1 MADWNC
7 RREAELMTGKDRI
20 LVAVDTPD
28 LERARELVQGLTG
41 RVGGFKIG
49 LEMFISHGPAFVRE
63 VLDGGG
69 KVFLDLKLHD
79 IPNTVAGAAGA
90 AARYGV
96 SFMTVH
102 ALGGPEMIRRGV
114 VAAAA
119 AAEAEGFEPPVL
131 LAVTILTSHD
141 DEELKTVGIDKS
153 CGEAVLQLAAMASAA
168 GAGGAVCSPLEVS
181 RVRERFP
188 GGALVVPGIR
198 PASASADDQS
208 RIATPSKAVASG
220 ADYLVI
226 GRPITRSDD
235 PAAAA
240 DAIAGEIDG

>member
-1 MADWNC
+1 MMA
-7 RREAELMTGKDRI
+7 GKDRI

-28 LERARELVQGLTG
+28 LGRARELVQSLTG

-49 LEMFISHGPAFVRE
+49 LEMFISHGPAFIRE

-96 SFMTVH
+96 SFLTVH

-114 VAAAA
+114 AAANA
-119 AAEAEGFEPPVL
+119 ASEAEGFDPPTV

-141 DEELKTVGIDKS
+141 DDELNAIGVNGT
-153 CGEAVLQLAAMASAA
+153 CGDAVLKLAAIASAA
-168 GAGGAVCSPLEVS
+168 GAGGAVCSPLEVAG
-181 RVRERFP
+181 VRKRFP

-198 PASASADDQS
+198 PASSSADDQS
-208 RIATPSKAVASG
+208 RIATPARAVASG

-226 GRPITRSDD
+226 GRPITKSDD
-235 PAAAA
+235 PTAAA
-240 DAIAGEIDG
+240 DAIAKEIDG

>member
-1 MADWNC
+1 MK
-7 RREAELMTGKDRI
+7 GKDRI

-28 LERARELVQGLTG
+28 LGRARELVQGLTG

-96 SFMTVH
+96 SFLTVH

-114 VAAAA
+114 VAAGA
-119 AAEAEGFEPPVL
+119 AAEAEGLPAPTV

-141 DEELKTVGIDKS
+141 DDELHKVGIDKS
-153 CGEAVLQLAAMASAA
+153 CGDAVLQLASMACAA
-168 GAGGAVCSPLEVS
+168 GAGGAVCSPLEVAG
-181 RVRERFP
+181 VRERFP
-188 GGALVVPGIR
+188 QGALVVPGIR
-198 PASASADDQS
+198 PASAAADDQS
-208 RIATPSKAVASG
+208 RIATPARAVSSG

-226 GRPITRSDD
+226 GRPITRSNNPAD
-235 PAAAA
+235 AAA
-240 DAIAGEIDG
+240 AIAGEIDG

>member
-1 MADWNC
+1 MK
-7 RREAELMTGKDRI
+7 GKDRI

-28 LERARELVQGLTG
+28 IGRARELVQGLTG
-41 RVGGFKIG
+41 HVGGFKIG

-63 VLDGGG
+63 VLDGSA
-69 KVFLDLKLHD
+69 KIFLDLKLHD

-102 ALGGPEMIRRGV
+102 ALGGPEMIRRGT
-114 VAAAA
+114 AAARA
-119 AAEAEGFEPPVL
+119 AAEAEGFEPPTI

-141 DEELKTVGIDKS
+141 DDDLKAVGIDSS
-153 CGEAVLQLAAMASAA
+153 CGDAVLKLASMACEA

-181 RVRERFP
+181 GVRDRFP

-198 PASASADDQS
+198 PASAAADDQS
-208 RIATPSKAVASG
+208 RIATPRSAIDSG

-226 GRPITRSDD
+226 GRPITRSNN
-235 PAAAA
+235 PTAAA
-240 DAIAGEIDG
+240 DDIAGEIDG

>member
-1 MADWNC
+1 MMA
-7 RREAELMTGKDRI
+7 GKDRI

-28 LERARELVQGLTG
+28 LGRARDLVRSLTG
-41 RVGGFKIG
+41 HVGGFKIG

-96 SFMTVH
+96 SFLTVH

-114 VAAAA
+114 AAAHA
-119 AAEAEGFEPPVL
+119 AAEAEGLPAPTV
-131 LAVTILTSHD
+131 LAVTILTSHSD
-141 DEELKTVGIDKS
+141 AELRAVGVEGT
-153 CGEAVLQLAAMASAA
+153 CGDAVLKLAAMASAA
-168 GAGGAVCSPLEVS
+168 GAGGAVCSPLEVAG
-181 RVRERFP
+181 VRERFP

-198 PASASADDQS
+198 PASAAADDQS
-208 RIATPSKAVASG
+208 RIATPAMAVASG

-235 PAAAA
+235 PTTAAA
-240 DAIAGEIDG
+240 DIAQEIDG

>member
-1 MADWNC
+1 MIA
-7 RREAELMTGKDRI
+7 GKDRI

-28 LERARELVQGLTG
+28 LGRARELVQGLTG
-41 RVGGFKIG
+41 HVGGFKIG
-49 LEMFISHGPAFVRE
+49 LEMFISHGPAFIRE

-96 SFMTVH
+96 SFLTIH

-114 VAAAA
+114 TAARA
-119 AAEAEGFEPPVL
+119 AAEAEGLPAPTV
-131 LAVTILTSHD
+131 LAVTILTSHSD
-141 DEELKTVGIDKS
+141 DELKAVGVEGS
-153 CGEAVLQLAAMASAA
+153 CGDAVLRLAAMACSA
-168 GAGGAVCSPLEVS
+168 GAGGAVCSPLEVAG
-181 RVRERFP
+181 VREQFA

-198 PASASADDQS
+198 PASAAADDQS
-208 RIATPSKAVASG
+208 RIATPAQAVSSG

-226 GRPITRSDD
+226 GRPITQSAD
-235 PAAAA
+235 PSASA